1 MSRQLHQSQYILQ
14 KCFDNKQNVIRVS
27 MNNAQDYLNAI
38 YDASK
43 DALRVNMIGGILPVV
58 DDPNDLPSHAADNQ
72 MCPVYNAEKDAIDF
86 YEWSE
91 TLGEWVYRGSTISGN
106 SLEGD
111 EKHAVEWVTEH
122 LDQLKEVVDYN
133 YIVNVADVHL
143 DPNNRVVEVQG
154 QMQDIDDDLNGDSD
168 DMTPYRIDFSG
179 YVLGIST
186 YADNNAPIPD
196 KYYTKITYESGTGGL
211 GTSHIFLQQ
220 DEFDYFASLQEGKNI
235 IRVYYLTNA
244 TSTPIR
250 KKRLT
255 LNQDGTAFDEEG
267 EDYVIS
273 DSGDTDGDSSTPY
286 CIDIAG
292 YVLGTETFANDN
304 ALVPDKCYLKI
315 NYESDGVYSGRS
327 HIYMD
332 GVEFEACSKL
342 HNGKNIIDIYYL
354 QKVFPAS
361 ITISEI
367 QYMFPSDSVDYVAMD
382 ASGNIKNIA
391 DYPDKDGD
399 ESTHVRITVNGYAI
413 DMDGY
418 YNDNDPIKHRLVV
431 KMNYNHESDMTDI
444 YLDKDHYDYVATLRN
459 GRNVVSIYTVGA
471 GLGVDASR
479 ISTGV
484 SRVHLWKGRLDSV
497 EELPLVEN
505 PQNGDTWQVGA
516 KEYSWNGYEWVEL
529 GDNSQN
535 ARKEEPIEHLHGNS
549 TDIYAGGCYKW
560 SIANGTNA
568 TFSFHATPDTMST
581 TLVDIDLGT
590 DSTVSC
596 VTCTMMQTP
605 QAGRLNRCRIE
616 FDGTMPRVYVYETI

>member
-43 DALRVNMIGGILPVV
+43 DSLRVNMVGGMLPVV
-58 DDPNDLPSHAADNQ
+58 DDPTNLPSHAADSQ
-72 MCPVYNAEKDAIDF
+72 ICPVYNAEKDVIDF

-91 TLGEWVYRGSTISGN
+91 ALGEWVYRGSTISGN
-106 SLEGD
+106 ALEGD
-111 EKHAVEWVTEH
+111 EKQAVEWVTEH
-122 LDQLKEVVDYN
+122 LDQLKEVADYN

-143 DPNNRVVEVQG
+143 DPNSRVVEVQG
-154 QMQDIDDDLNGDSD
+154 QRQDIDDDLNGDSD
-168 DMTPYRIDFSG
+168 DTTPYRIDFSG
-179 YVLGIST
+179 YVLSIST
-186 YADNNAPIPD
+186 YADNSALIPD

-220 DEFDYFASLQEGKNI
+220 DEFDYFSSLQEGKNI

-255 LNQDGTAFDEEG
+255 LNQDGTAVDEEG
-267 EDYVIS
+267 ENYAIS

-292 YVLGTETFANDN
+292 YVLGTETFADDN

-332 GVEFEACSKL
+332 SGEFEACSRL

-361 ITISEI
+361 VTVSEI

-382 ASGNIKNIA
+382 ASGNIKSIA

-431 KMNYNHESDMTDI
+431 KMNYNHESDTTDI
-444 YLDKDHYDYVATLRN
+444 YLDRDHYDYVATLRN

-484 SRVHLWKGRLDSV
+484 SKVHLWKGRLGTV

-529 GDNSQN
+529 GDTSEYTKLQ
-535 ARKEEPIEHLHGNS
+535 RPIVHSDAVFLFVNP
-549 TDIYAGGCYKW
+549 GGCYKW
-560 SIANGTNA
+560 VVNGDGSLTMNGVVE
-568 TFSFHATPDTMST
+568 DTMSWT
-581 TLVDIDLGT
+581 YIDMVLGENANVIVNGMT
-590 DSTVSC
+590 Q
-596 VTCTMMQTP
+596 MQ
-605 QAGRLNRCRIE
+605 QFENGRTNRCRIDC
-616 FDGTMPRVYVYETI
+616 DGSGEPRLYVYEIL